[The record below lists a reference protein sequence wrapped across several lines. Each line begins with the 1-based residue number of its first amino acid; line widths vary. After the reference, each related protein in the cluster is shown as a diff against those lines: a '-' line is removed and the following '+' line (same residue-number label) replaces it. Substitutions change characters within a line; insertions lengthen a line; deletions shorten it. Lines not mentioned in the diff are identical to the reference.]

1 MKVFSLVGKAI
12 ASGVDYPGV
21 VARALLTGV
30 QSQGL
35 PGQLPGSEGAGL
47 GQDTQWLA
55 WSCTLPLLPGL
66 EVPQLDILSGGLHP
80 LQHLSR

>member
-35 PGQLPGSEGAGL
+35 PRQLPGSEGAGL
-47 GQDTQWLA
+47 GQTAQGLA
-55 WSCTLPLLPGL
+55 RHCTLILPGL
-66 EVPQLDILSGGLHP
+66 EIPQFNSPSRSLHP
-80 LQHLSR
+80 LEHLSR